1 MSSFG
6 SPLGPNAQSANSS
19 NWAWSVRIVGRLSH
33 WRCAISPVRTAARF
47 TVATAF
53 SKLHRG
59 GTGVP
64 YLSTVDCWAWV
75 TDSAG
80 HWSPISWSLAAYVW
94 KSFGLM
100 VDNRI
105 WLSRSFKLPTLM
117 ADRWIWAR
125 SKRHLQSWNGKP
137 PKSLWESLSLPCML
151 RSVGWRLIQW
161 EGILLS
167 LLLSEHVLKFH
178 LSSDLDSILSL
189 IYELSRACYVR
200 RPKWAVLFAEI
211 IQSQPQ
217 LAHKQELIYTESACI
232 SHMSLLIVHGIRE
245 LF

>member
-1 MSSFG
+1 
-6 SPLGPNAQSANSS
+6 
-19 NWAWSVRIVGRLSH
+19 
-33 WRCAISPVRTAARF
+33 
-47 TVATAF
+47 
-53 SKLHRG
+53 
-59 GTGVP
+59 
-64 YLSTVDCWAWV
+64 
-75 TDSAG
+75 
-80 HWSPISWSLAAYVW
+80 LAAYVW
-94 KSFGLM
+94 KSLGLM

-178 LSSDLDSILSL
+178 LSSDLDSILNL

-200 RPKWAVLFAEI
+200 RPKWAVPCSQRLSNHNLSWPTSRNLFTPRA
-211 IQSQPQ
+211 P
-217 LAHKQELIYTESACI
+217 
-232 SHMSLLIVHGIRE
+232 VHHIC
-245 LF
+245 LCW